1 MRQPSQEGTMAK
13 TDTPQ
18 SDRPEV
24 VDRRKFLTAAAAIA
38 AASTIPKVT
47 AAEAVPSSVQPLAT
61 PPAALA
67 PNFCVGTAR
76 RLIEIRRRNELRQ
89 AAQLPL
95 LSIPK
100 ELRRLK
106 QQEELEAFRRF
117 EAAHGPS
124 VWARV
129 LEARRQSEGNP
140 NWRPNWMEG
149 VRYQN
154 EVGAILRAQWEE
166 SLAIPASQ
174 PRPAN

>member
-1 MRQPSQEGTMAK
+1 MAK

-24 VDRRKFLTAAAAIA
+24 IDRRKLLTAAAVTTA
-38 AASTIPKVT
+38 ACTMPRIT
-47 AAEAVPSSVQPLAT
+47 HAEAVPRSVQTSAL
-61 PPAALA
+61 PAEIQAAKVCA
-67 PNFCVGTAR
+67 PTAR
-76 RLIEIRRRNELRQ
+76 RPLEIHRRNELRH
-89 AAQLPL
+89 AAQLPP

-100 ELRRLK
+100 ELCRLK

-117 EAAHGPS
+117 QATHGPG
-124 VWARV
+124 VWAQV
-129 LEARRQSEGNP
+129 LAVRRRAEGNP
-140 NWRPNWMEG
+140 NWRPSWMEG

>member
-1 MRQPSQEGTMAK
+1 MAK

-24 VDRRKFLTAAAAIA
+24 IDRRKLLTAAAVTTAACTMPRIA
-38 AASTIPKVT
+38 H
-47 AAEAVPSSVQPLAT
+47 AEAVPRSVQTSAL
-61 PPAALA
+61 PAEIQASKVCA
-67 PNFCVGTAR
+67 ATAR
-76 RLIEIRRRNELRQ
+76 RLLEIHRRNELRH
-89 AAQLPL
+89 AAQLPP

-117 EAAHGPS
+117 QATHGPG
-124 VWARV
+124 VWAQV
-129 LEARRQSEGNP
+129 LAVRRRAEGNRS
-140 NWRPNWMEG
+140 WRPSWMEG

-174 PRPAN
+174 RRPAN